1 MDRGAVAELSESGAL
16 CLSYPICKMEL
27 ILAPKSWCRYE
38 DLQDAP
44 APHAEALLRSN
55 AGALQKAEFGGGTCL

>member
-1 MDRGAVAELSESGAL
+1 MVKRKTLELDWAGHLSSL

-44 APHAEALLRSN
+44 APHAEPVLDQA
-55 AGALQKAEFGGGTCL
+55 AVGC

>member
-27 ILAPKSWCRYE
+27 ILAPKSWCRSE

-44 APHAEALLRSN
+44 APHAEPVLDQA
-55 AGALQKAEFGGGTCL
+55 AVGC